1 LNKDGEIIDKRTM
14 SHHRFFFSLVHFT
27 LFVDHRSNNLTLL
40 DWFSKVRAAKGDFWG
55 IEVGTGG
62 NLTCQS
68 DNSDSIRFTSATV

>member
-1 LNKDGEIIDKRTM
+1 MFAFIQKPLLVITRWLNG
-14 SHHRFFFSLVHFT
+14 
-27 LFVDHRSNNLTLL
+27 L

-68 DNSDSIRFTSATV
+68 DNSDSIRFTSVMV